1 MFRNNYIKRW
11 APIIALII
19 LTMMLGI
26 VPALA
31 DGHVEP
37 FVDFDREAFEFP
49 EGVAVDKV
57 GNVFVSLDIP
67 RGEVRKISPDGS
79 MSVLADFGT
88 PGAPGMA
95 VDAPGN
101 VYVARQSVD
110 PNIDSQG
117 VYRITPD
124 GSYARLP
131 GTEAIVFPNSLAF
144 DKRGN
149 LYVTETFSL
158 TSQGEFDQGGIWR
171 IPPNGTA
178 ELWLRHPTL
187 TGLNDPNIP
196 VPFPIGANGIAYRHG
211 ELFVANTEKGH
222 IVRIPIAKGGGP
234 GEPVIMASGPDLLL
248 IDGIALDVHGD
259 IYAAIITQ
267 SKVVRVDVETGD
279 ISDLATMGDGLDF
292 PSSLA
297 FGTGK
302 SNRQKLF
309 VTNYAIGPPD
319 GAGPGILKVDAGVPG
334 LPLP

>member
-1 MFRNNYIKRW
+1 MFRNGILKRFSVLF
-11 APIIALII
+11 ALVF
-19 LTMMLGI
+19 LVLLLAI
-26 VPALA
+26 VPVLA
-31 DGHVEP
+31 GGHVEAVVTFNP
-37 FVDFDREAFEFP
+37 AAGEFP

-57 GNVFVSLDIP
+57 GNVYVSLDAP
-67 RGEVRKISPDGS
+67 RGEIRKISPDGT
-79 MSVLADFGT
+79 MSLLVDFGT
-88 PGAPGMA
+88 PGALGMA

-101 VYVARQSVD
+101 VYVARESVD

-117 VYRITPD
+117 VYRVHPD
-124 GSYARLP
+124 GSYVRLP

-158 TSQGEFDQGGIWR
+158 TDQGAFDQGGIWR
-171 IPPNGTA
+171 IPPNGKA

-196 VPFPIGANGIAYRHG
+196 IPFPIGANGMAYRQG

-222 IVRIPIAKGGGP
+222 IVRIPILKGGGP
-234 GEPVIMASGPDLLL
+234 GEPEILAAGPELIL

-259 IYAAIITQ
+259 IYAAIIAQ
-267 SKVVRVDVETGD
+267 SLLVRVDVDTGD
-279 ISDLATMGDGLDF
+279 ISVLASMADGLDF
-292 PSSLA
+292 PASLA

-302 SNRQKLF
+302 GNRQKVF
-309 VTNYAIGPPD
+309 VTNFAIGPPG
-319 GAGPGILKVDAGVPG
+319 GAGPGLVKVDVGVPG